1 VGNHR
6 VATASSSFGLSSVPN
21 WVGRHVNRLRDW
33 YTVFAMIKNVIIFIF
48 AAMLVWFGTT
58 IVRLENYYFASQ
70 MGYCQEY
77 KIPLESRARNK
88 CLNEKQTRT
97 NPIWH
102 LLHGLRIV

>member
-1 VGNHR
+1 MI
-6 VATASSSFGLSSVPN
+6 L
-21 WVGRHVNRLRDW
+21 LRDW
-33 YTVFAMIKNVIIFIF
+33 YTAFVMAKSIIIFVL

-58 IVRLENYYFASQ
+58 IVRLENYHYAAQ

-77 KIPLESRARNK
+77 EIPLESRAKNK

-102 LLHGLRIV
+102 LLYGLRIL